1 MRLAQQDLT
10 YKIRHCVFE
19 VYRTLGCG
27 FLEKVYENAL
37 LEEFELSGI
46 RARAQVPIEIFYK
59 GRPVGQYFADVLV
72 DNSVLLE
79 LKAQQRLDRISEA
92 QLLNYMK
99 ATGVGVGMLI
109 NFAFPKASIK
119 RLVL

>member
-1 MRLAQQDLT
+1 MRLAQRELT
-10 YKIRHCVFE
+10 YKIRQCVYE

-37 LEEFELSGI
+37 LEELKLSGI
-46 RARAQVPIEIFYK
+46 AARAQVPVDISYK
-59 GRPVGQYFADVLV
+59 GKPVGQYFADILV
-72 DNSVLLE
+72 DNSVILE
-79 LKAQQRLDRISEA
+79 LKAQQQLDRIGEA
-92 QLLNYMK
+92 QLLNYMR

>member
-1 MRLAQQDLT
+1 MRLVQRELT
-10 YKIRHCVFE
+10 YKIRESVYE

-37 LEEFELSGI
+37 LEELKLSGI
-46 RARAQVPIEIFYK
+46 RVRAQVPIDICYK
-59 GRPVGQYFADVLV
+59 GKPVGQYFADILV
-72 DNSVLLE
+72 DNSVILE
-79 LKAQQRLDRISEA
+79 LKAQQQLDRIGEA
-92 QLLNYMK
+92 QLLNYMR

>member
-1 MRLAQQDLT
+1 MGLVQRELT
-10 YKIRHCVFE
+10 YKIRESVYE

-37 LEEFELSGI
+37 LEELELSGI
-46 RARAQVPIEIFYK
+46 RARTQVPIDISYK
-59 GRPVGQYFADVLV
+59 GKPVGQYFADILV
-72 DNSVLLE
+72 DDSVILE
-79 LKAQQRLDRISEA
+79 LKAQQQLDRICEA
-92 QLLNYMK
+92 QLLNYMR

>member
-1 MRLAQQDLT
+1 MRLAQRELT
-10 YKIRHCVFE
+10 YKIRQCVYE

-37 LEEFELSGI
+37 LEELKLSGI
-46 RARAQVPIEIFYK
+46 AARAQVPVDISYK
-59 GRPVGQYFADVLV
+59 GKPVGQYFADILV
-72 DNSVLLE
+72 DNSVILE
-79 LKAQQRLDRISEA
+79 LKAQRQLDRIGEA
-92 QLLNYMK
+92 QLLNYMR

>member
-1 MRLAQQDLT
+1 MRLVQRELT
-10 YKIRHCVFE
+10 YRIRECVYE

-37 LEEFELSGI
+37 LEELKLSGLV
-46 RARAQVPIEIFYK
+46 ARAQVPIDISYK
-59 GRPVGQYFADVLV
+59 GKAVGQYFADILV
-72 DNSVLLE
+72 DNSVILE
-79 LKAQQRLDRISEA
+79 LKAQQQIDRIGEA

>member
-1 MRLAQQDLT
+1 MRLVQRELT
-10 YKIRHCVFE
+10 YRIRECVYE

-37 LEEFELSGI
+37 LEELKLSGLV
-46 RARAQVPIEIFYK
+46 ARAQVPIDISYK
-59 GRPVGQYFADVLV
+59 GKPVGQYFADILV
-72 DNSVLLE
+72 DNSVILE
-79 LKAQQRLDRISEA
+79 LKAQQKIDRIGEA

>member
-1 MRLAQQDLT
+1 MRLVQRELT
-10 YKIRHCVFE
+10 YRIRECVYE

-37 LEEFELSGI
+37 LEELKLSGLA
-46 RARAQVPIEIFYK
+46 ARAQVPIDISYK
-59 GRPVGQYFADVLV
+59 GKPVGQYFADILV
-72 DNSVLLE
+72 DDSVILE
-79 LKAQQRLDRISEA
+79 LKAQQQLDRICEA
-92 QLLNYMK
+92 QLLNYMR
-99 ATGVGVGMLI
+99 ATGVGVGMLV

>member
-1 MRLAQQDLT
+1 MRFSR
-10 YKIRHCVFE
+10 KGIR
-19 VYRTLGCG
+19 
-27 FLEKVYENAL
+27 NAL
-37 LEEFELSGI
+37 LEELKLSGI
-46 RARAQVPIEIFYK
+46 RASAQVPIDISYK
-59 GRPVGQYFADVLV
+59 GKPVGQYFADILV

-79 LKAQQRLDRISEA
+79 LKAQQRLDRIWEA

-109 NFAFPKASIK
+109 NFAFPKASIR

>member
-1 MRLAQQDLT
+1 MRLVQRELT
-10 YKIRHCVFE
+10 YKIRESVYE

-37 LEEFELSGI
+37 LEELKLGGI
-46 RARAQVPIEIFYK
+46 RVRAQVPIDICYK
-59 GRPVGQYFADVLV
+59 GKPVGQYFADILV
-72 DNSVLLE
+72 DNSVILE
-79 LKAQQRLDRISEA
+79 LKAQQQLDRIGEA
-92 QLLNYMK
+92 QLLNYMR